1 MSTNQRLVISIVCI
15 NQSETNKNCINQS
28 EIRLPEVE
36 IKHETELVQLRDLGQ
51 YRVEEGHLAVLDAAL
66 KASEVIKI

>member
-1 MSTNQRLVISIVCI
+1 MNEVDDIDGCQEDCCPLDT
-15 NQSETNKNCINQS
+15 
-28 EIRLPEVE
+28 EVE